1 MATKNKIIE
10 MIASIKTIYPYY
22 AKDTNVEML
31 VNTWT
36 LLLKEYPD
44 NAIEA
49 AFFQCLQVCKVPP
62 TPADVIEKMNAMLN
76 AAQVTDEQL
85 WTEYVAALKKVE
97 TELYRIKYPLYGVD
111 HRANIQKQ
119 WDNLDDNI
127 KQFLGSKS
135 ELIRIASTYTDDE
148 LKFEK
153 NRFLKAMDTIQARAD
168 HLALAQKHNLLI
180 EG

>member
-1 MATKNKIIE
+1 
-10 MIASIKTIYPYY
+10 
-22 AKDTNVEML
+22 
-31 VNTWT
+31 
-36 LLLKEYPD
+36 
-44 NAIEA
+44 
-49 AFFQCLQVCKVPP
+49 
-62 TPADVIEKMNAMLN
+62 
-76 AAQVTDEQL
+76 
-85 WTEYVAALKKVE
+85 
-97 TELYRIKYPLYGVD
+97 LYRNKYPLYGVD